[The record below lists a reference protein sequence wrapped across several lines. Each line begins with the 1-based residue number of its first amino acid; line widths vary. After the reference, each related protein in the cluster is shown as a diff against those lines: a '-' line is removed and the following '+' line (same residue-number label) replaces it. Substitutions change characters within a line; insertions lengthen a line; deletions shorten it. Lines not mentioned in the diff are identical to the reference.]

1 MNKPTKM
8 LVSILTEKPIFS
20 KVSRGGFF
28 GITLFDQ
35 EFLGIYLNTYTA
47 LEISVNPVRYRQVYI
62 GGYFFFY
69 GVGLS
74 ISYDIGKVDS
84 AW

>member
-1 MNKPTKM
+1 MKKTRI
-8 LVSILTEKPIFS
+8 LVNILTEKPIFS

-28 GITLFDQ
+28 GITFFDQ

-47 LEISVNPVRYRQVYI
+47 LEISVNPVKYRQIYI

-74 ISYDIGKVDS
+74 ISYDVGKVDS